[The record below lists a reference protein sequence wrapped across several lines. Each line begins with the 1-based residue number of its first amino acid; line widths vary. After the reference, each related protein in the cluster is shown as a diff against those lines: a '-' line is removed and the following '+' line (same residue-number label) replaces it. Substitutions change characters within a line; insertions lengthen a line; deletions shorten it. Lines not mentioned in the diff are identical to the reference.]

1 MTTSGT
7 KTRALCVA
15 TRCTTVD
22 QFVATFHRFC
32 GDDQTFFVATL
43 TSRPIGLETPFSIQ
57 LADKQ
62 PVLRG
67 LCIVLD
73 AWATPENRYKRPGI
87 RLGIKRLTADSQLVF
102 DRLRAASKSLGVA
115 EATPPPG
122 PPPESPIAARGSPQ
136 SPIAAR
142 GSPPESPIAVRG
154 SPPESPIAVRGSPPP
169 QPLPAM
175 AHPPPSAAR
184 GSPPPAP
191 QPPVTLRGA
200 AQSSPVHSPPV
211 QSPPVQSP
219 PVQSPPL
226 QSPPVQA
233 RTTAMPPP
241 LPRVITARREPL
253 LDTAPPLPPVPS
265 VQANRPVLDL

>member
-15 TRCTTVD
+15 TRCTSVD

-32 GDDQTFFVATL
+32 GEDQSFFVATL

-102 DRLRAASKSLGVA
+102 DRLRAASKSIGVA

-122 PPPESPIAARGSPQ
+122 PPPELPVPS
-136 SPIAAR
+136 
-142 GSPPESPIAVRG
+142 
-154 SPPESPIAVRGSPPP
+154 RGSPPP
-169 QPLPAM
+169 QPLPSFAQ
-175 AHPPPSAAR
+175 PPATVR
-184 GSPPPAP
+184 GSPAP
-191 QPPVTLRGA
+191 VTQPPVTFRG
-200 AQSSPVHSPPV
+200 SPAPATQPPV
-211 QSPPVQSP
+211 TFRGSPAPVTQPPVTFRGSP
-219 PVQSPPL
+219 
-226 QSPPVQA
+226 A
-233 RTTAMPPP
+233 
-241 LPRVITARREPL
+241 
-253 LDTAPPLPPVPS
+253 
-265 VQANRPVLDL
+265 

>member
-32 GDDQTFFVATL
+32 GDDQSFFVATM

-67 LCIVLD
+67 LCVVLD

-87 RLGIKRLTADSQLVF
+87 RLGIKRLTADSQPVF
-102 DRLRAASKSLGVA
+102 DRLQAASRAPATIA

-122 PPPESPIAARGSPQ
+122 PPPG
-136 SPIAAR
+136 
-142 GSPPESPIAVRG
+142 
-154 SPPESPIAVRGSPPP
+154 PPP
-169 QPLPAM
+169 RM
-175 AHPPPSAAR
+175 
-184 GSPPPAP
+184 
-191 QPPVTLRGA
+191 
-200 AQSSPVHSPPV
+200 
-211 QSPPVQSP
+211 
-219 PVQSPPL
+219 
-226 QSPPVQA
+226 
-233 RTTAMPPP
+233 
-241 LPRVITARREPL
+241 
-253 LDTAPPLPPVPS
+253 PS
-265 VQANRPVLDL
+265 VPL

>member
-32 GDDQTFFVATL
+32 GDDQSFFVATM

-62 PVLRG
+62 PAQHG

-102 DRLRAASKSLGVA
+102 DRLRAASKSIGVA

-122 PPPESPIAARGSPQ
+122 PPPELPVPS
-136 SPIAAR
+136 
-142 GSPPESPIAVRG
+142 
-154 SPPESPIAVRGSPPP
+154 RGSPPP
-169 QPLPAM
+169 QPLPSFAQ
-175 AHPPPSAAR
+175 PPATLR
-184 GSPPPAP
+184 GSLAPAAP
-191 QPPVTLRGA
+191 QPPVALRG
-200 AQSSPVHSPPV
+200 
-211 QSPPVQSP
+211 
-219 PVQSPPL
+219 SPPL
-226 QSPPVQA
+226 QAPVVPPVVPPVQA
-233 RTTAMPPP
+233 R
-241 LPRVITARREPL
+241 
-253 LDTAPPLPPVPS
+253 
-265 VQANRPVLDL
+265 